1 MSAERPFSNPDELS
15 NAADRIWWS
24 LGSPD
29 WLEAFRSHPKIGEK
43 KAAERVSPE
52 ARSWSAEEQAS
63 ISSAGR
69 DTMQS
74 LAELNQR
81 YEEKFG
87 YIYIVCASGKRPE
100 EMLGILRERMH
111 NDPDTE
117 LRTAASEQAKI
128 TQLRLRKLIESL
140 AASQSDAA
148 DSDLKRAREL

>member
-1 MSAERPFSNPDELS
+1 MAAERPFANSDELS

-24 LGSPD
+24 LGSAD
-29 WLEAFRSHPKIGEK
+29 WLEAFHSHPKIGEK
-43 KAAERVSPE
+43 KAAQQVSPE

-81 YEEKFG
+81 YEERFG
-87 YIYIVCASGKRPE
+87 YIYIVCATGKRPKE
-100 EMLGILRERMH
+100 LLGILQERMH
-111 NDPDTE
+111 NDADTE
-117 LRTAASEQAKI
+117 LRTAANEQAKI

-140 AASQSDAA
+140 GASQSM
-148 DSDLKRAREL
+148 LQTPT